1 MIQAEEFV
9 EAARKIGFEWYAG
22 VPCSF
27 LTPFINY
34 VINDDSL
41 TYISSANEGD
51 ALAAAAGATIGG
63 KKAVVMMQNS
73 GLGNAVNPLA
83 SLTYIFRI
91 PLLMICTLRGDP
103 TLKDEPQH
111 ELMGQITGQLLSTL
125 TIPWEFF
132 PTEAAEIEPVLQRAE
147 DYMERERRP
156 YALIMRKGT
165 VAPCALRQ
173 NNLDDGD
180 NPNSDCYQA
189 SFFTPSG
196 RQRFSR
202 NEALRRIVE
211 LTDSDNTVVI
221 ATTGYTGRE
230 LYALS
235 DVYGGLSQR
244 YNHLY
249 MVGSMGC
256 ASSLGLGLSL
266 VRPDLKVVVIDG
278 DGAALMRMGN
288 FATIGAYSGANLT
301 HILLDNEVHDSTGAQ
316 ATVAAKV
323 SFAQIAAACGY
334 SVALEGDDLSMLDAL
349 FARVTKGAKF
359 GHLKIRPGTVENLPR
374 PSVSPEVVLQR
385 LMSHIGTSS
394 NHAFIESR
402 SS

>member
-1 MIQAEEFV
+1 MNASVLAVTPQPTVIQFIRQLVGWKKTAQPLFGVNFIHVARIKTVIQAEEFV

-34 VINDDSL
+34 VINDETL

-51 ALAAAAGATIGG
+51 ALAAAAGAAIGG
-63 KKAVVMMQNS
+63 KRSVVMMQNS

-91 PLLMICTLRGDP
+91 PLLIICTLRGDP
-103 TLKDEPQH
+103 NLKDEPQH
-111 ELMGQITGQLLSTL
+111 ELMGQITGELLSTL

-132 PTEAAEIEPVLQRAE
+132 PTQTAEIEPVLQRAE
-147 DYMERERRP
+147 DYMRRERRP
-156 YALIMRKGT
+156 YALIMQKGT
-165 VAPCALRQ
+165 IASHALKQQSIGNGSNVKHRYC
-173 NNLDDGD
+173 NR
-180 NPNSDCYQA
+180 A
-189 SFFTPSG
+189 SFFTRNG
-196 RQRFSR
+196 KQHLSR
-202 NEALRRIVE
+202 HEALHRIVD
-211 LTDSDNTVVI
+211 LTQPQNTVVI

-230 LYALS
+230 LFALS
-235 DVYGGLSQR
+235 DSN
-244 YNHLY
+244 NHLY

-288 FATIGAYSGANLT
+288 FATVGAYGGSNLI

-316 ATVAAKV
+316 ATVSSKV
-323 SFAQIAAACGY
+323 SFAKIAEACGY
-334 SVALEGDDLSMLDAL
+334 SVAIEGDDLSSLDAL
-349 FARVTKGAKF
+349 FAEKVSR
-359 GHLKIRPGTVENLPR
+359 E
-374 PSVSPEVVLQR
+374 PSL
-385 LMSHIGTSS
+385 LI
-394 NHAFIESR
+394 
-402 SS
+402 